1 MLTPEYLN
9 LLEFN
14 DVVQLYNKLNI
25 DLTADIIDRISA
37 MEDISVTAKNE
48 MKILIERNGE
58 EVFYEAL
65 EKTSMITAE
74 RKQLLKK
81 MFSDMAS
88 EDMQGYKELYLYRD
102 KLFKLS
108 ERQYRILNEGLRAT
122 DRLLKNLTNTIA
134 FRTQQAYVESIDEA
148 YMQTVTG
155 AYSYTNAIQNT
166 VQKLADM
173 GITLKD
179 KAGRNV
185 QLEVAVRRNVL
196 AGIQSTANNINRD
209 IEKELGCD
217 GYEVTAHIGARPTH
231 AEAQGKQY
239 AINKEDSKKYGIGL
253 WSDVSDLWEE
263 YNCRHT
269 YFGIILGISEPVYT
283 DKELNEYKNAT
294 VEWNGKKITYYEAT
308 QKQRQ
313 LENAIRKQKRTIQIL
328 EKAGQDTTMANTKLR
343 TIQKN
348 LNDFCKQTGLD
359 KDYNKIKIAD
369 TTKKYIEDSKKIYN
383 TKSPGKVKKQDFL
396 EKDGVIYKVKGKDVI
411 LNPDESEE
419 ECANILAKTF
429 GEDVILLPK
438 VNNPQGIKS
447 ADFIFENDFLDLKTI
462 NKSNKKQLSKDAIY
476 NALKN
481 CQKQSNN
488 FVLDITNYI
497 YNEKIVYEQ
506 IEKIYNSVH
515 RNWVDTIYL
524 IQDKKVIKI
533 FRRKK

>member
-1 MLTPEYLN
+1 MLTPEYIN

-37 MEDISVTAKNE
+37 MEDISETAKNE
-48 MKILIERNGE
+48 MKILIERSGE

-134 FRTQQAYVESIDEA
+134 FRTQQAYVEAIDEA

-239 AINKEDSKKYGIGL
+239 AINKENSKKYGIGL
-253 WSDVSDLWEE
+253 WSDVSNLWEE

-283 DKELNEYKNAT
+283 DKELHEYKNAT
-294 VEWNGKKITYYEAT
+294 VEWNGKKIPYYEAT

-313 LENAIRKQKRTIQIL
+313 LENAIRKQKRTVQIL
-328 EKAGQDTTMANTKLR
+328 EKSGINNEIEKIKLAQIQKEYTNFCKETGLQKEYNRIRISKNDSTKLAQNDIIVLPNYENAIIPIEKFTKYALDMNNPKGR
-343 TIQKN
+343 NKAIAFQEALGYNVNNVDKLIRSIQKN
-348 LNDFCKQTGLD
+348 LNKFNAIEKSDKGFGKQYEVLMTLVGENKKVANVKTGWIID
-359 KDYNKIKIAD
+359 KETGETRLTSAYV
-369 TTKKYIEDSKKIYN
+369 TKK
-383 TKSPGKVKKQDFL
+383 G
-396 EKDGVIYKVKGKDVI
+396 
-411 LNPDESEE
+411 
-419 ECANILAKTF
+419 
-429 GEDVILLPK
+429 
-438 VNNPQGIKS
+438 
-447 ADFIFENDFLDLKTI
+447 
-462 NKSNKKQLSKDAIY
+462 
-476 NALKN
+476 
-481 CQKQSNN
+481 
-488 FVLDITNYI
+488 
-497 YNEKIVYEQ
+497 
-506 IEKIYNSVH
+506 
-515 RNWVDTIYL
+515 
-524 IQDKKVIKI
+524 
-533 FRRKK
+533 RKKNGN

>member
-134 FRTQQAYVESIDEA
+134 FRTQQAYVEAIDEA

-239 AINKEDSKKYGIGL
+239 AINKENSKKYGIGL
-253 WSDVSDLWEE
+253 WSDVSNLWEE

-283 DKELNEYKNAT
+283 DKELHEYKNAT
-294 VEWNGKKITYYEAT
+294 VEWNGKKIPYYEAT

-313 LENAIRKQKRTIQIL
+313 LENAIRKQKRTVQIL
-328 EKAGQDTTMANTKLR
+328 EKSGINNEIEKIKLAQIQKEYTNFCKETGLQKEYNRIRISKNDSTKLAQNDIIVLPNYENAIIPIEKFTKYALDMNNPKGR
-343 TIQKN
+343 NKAIAFQEALGYNVNNVDKLIRSIQKN
-348 LNDFCKQTGLD
+348 LNKFNAIEKSDKGFGKQYEVLMTLVGENKKVANVKTGWIID
-359 KDYNKIKIAD
+359 KETGETRLTSAYV
-369 TTKKYIEDSKKIYN
+369 TKK
-383 TKSPGKVKKQDFL
+383 G
-396 EKDGVIYKVKGKDVI
+396 
-411 LNPDESEE
+411 
-419 ECANILAKTF
+419 
-429 GEDVILLPK
+429 
-438 VNNPQGIKS
+438 
-447 ADFIFENDFLDLKTI
+447 
-462 NKSNKKQLSKDAIY
+462 
-476 NALKN
+476 
-481 CQKQSNN
+481 
-488 FVLDITNYI
+488 
-497 YNEKIVYEQ
+497 
-506 IEKIYNSVH
+506 
-515 RNWVDTIYL
+515 
-524 IQDKKVIKI
+524 
-533 FRRKK
+533 RKKNGN

>member
-134 FRTQQAYVESIDEA
+134 FRTQQAYVEAIDEA

-294 VEWNGKKITYYEAT
+294 VEWNGKKIPYYEAT

-313 LENAIRKQKRTIQIL
+313 LENAIRKQKRTVQIL
-328 EKAGQDTTMANTKLR
+328 EKSGINNEIEKIKLAQIQKEYTNFCKETGLQKEYNRIRISKNDSTKLAQNDIIVLPNYENAIIPIEKFTKYALDMNNPKGR
-343 TIQKN
+343 NKAIAFQEALGYNVNNVDKLIRNIQKN
-348 LNDFCKQTGLD
+348 LNKFNAIEKSDKGFGKQYEVLMTLVGENKKVANVKTGWIID
-359 KDYNKIKIAD
+359 KETGETRLTSAYV
-369 TTKKYIEDSKKIYN
+369 TKK
-383 TKSPGKVKKQDFL
+383 G
-396 EKDGVIYKVKGKDVI
+396 
-411 LNPDESEE
+411 
-419 ECANILAKTF
+419 
-429 GEDVILLPK
+429 
-438 VNNPQGIKS
+438 
-447 ADFIFENDFLDLKTI
+447 
-462 NKSNKKQLSKDAIY
+462 
-476 NALKN
+476 
-481 CQKQSNN
+481 
-488 FVLDITNYI
+488 
-497 YNEKIVYEQ
+497 
-506 IEKIYNSVH
+506 
-515 RNWVDTIYL
+515 
-524 IQDKKVIKI
+524 
-533 FRRKK
+533 RKKNGN

>member
-1 MLTPEYLN
+1 MLTPEYIN

-25 DLTADIIDRISA
+25 DLTADIIDRIST

-108 ERQYRILNEGLRAT
+108 ERQYRILNEGLRTT

-134 FRTQQAYVESIDEA
+134 FRTQQAYVEAIDEA

-294 VEWNGKKITYYEAT
+294 VEWNGKKIPYYEAT
-308 QKQRQ
+308 QRQRQ
-313 LENAIRKQKRTIQIL
+313 LENAIRKQKRTVQIL
-328 EKAGQDTTMANTKLR
+328 EKSGINNEIEKIKLAQIQKEYTNFCKKTGLQKEYNRIRISKNDSTKLVQNDIIVLPNYENAIIPIEKFTKYALDMNNPKGR
-343 TIQKN
+343 NKAIAFQEALGYNVNNVDKLIRNIQKN
-348 LNDFCKQTGLD
+348 LNKFNAIEKSDKGFGKQYEVLMTL
-359 KDYNKIKIAD
+359 
-369 TTKKYIEDSKKIYN
+369 
-383 TKSPGKVKKQDFL
+383 V
-396 EKDGVIYKVKGKDVI
+396 
-411 LNPDESEE
+411 
-419 ECANILAKTF
+419 
-429 GEDVILLPK
+429 GE
-438 VNNPQGIKS
+438 
-447 ADFIFENDFLDLKTI
+447 
-462 NKSNKKQLSKDAIY
+462 NKKVANVKTGWIIDKETGETRLTSAY
-476 NALKN
+476 VT
-481 CQKQSNN
+481 QKG
-488 FVLDITNYI
+488 
-497 YNEKIVYEQ
+497 
-506 IEKIYNSVH
+506 
-515 RNWVDTIYL
+515 
-524 IQDKKVIKI
+524 
-533 FRRKK
+533 RKKKE

>member
-1 MLTPEYLN
+1 MLTPEYIN

-48 MKILIERNGE
+48 MKILIERSGE

-134 FRTQQAYVESIDEA
+134 FRTQQAYVEAIDEA

-294 VEWNGKKITYYEAT
+294 VEWNGKKIPYYEAT

-313 LENAIRKQKRTIQIL
+313 LENAIRKQKRTVQIL
-328 EKAGQDTTMANTKLR
+328 EKSGINNEIEKIKLAQIQKEYTNFCKETGLQKEYNRIRISKNDSTKLAQNDIIVLPNYENAIIPIEKFTKYALDMNNPKGR
-343 TIQKN
+343 NKAIAFQEALGYNVNNVDKLIRSIQKN
-348 LNDFCKQTGLD
+348 LNKFNAIEKSDKGFGKQYEVLMTLVGENKKVANVKTGWIID
-359 KDYNKIKIAD
+359 KETGETRLTSAYV
-369 TTKKYIEDSKKIYN
+369 TKK
-383 TKSPGKVKKQDFL
+383 G
-396 EKDGVIYKVKGKDVI
+396 
-411 LNPDESEE
+411 
-419 ECANILAKTF
+419 
-429 GEDVILLPK
+429 
-438 VNNPQGIKS
+438 
-447 ADFIFENDFLDLKTI
+447 
-462 NKSNKKQLSKDAIY
+462 
-476 NALKN
+476 
-481 CQKQSNN
+481 
-488 FVLDITNYI
+488 
-497 YNEKIVYEQ
+497 
-506 IEKIYNSVH
+506 
-515 RNWVDTIYL
+515 
-524 IQDKKVIKI
+524 
-533 FRRKK
+533 RKKNGN

>member
-1 MLTPEYLN
+1 MLTPEYIN

-48 MKILIERNGE
+48 MKILIERSGE

-74 RKQLLKK
+74 RKQFLKK

-102 KLFKLS
+102 KFFKLS
-108 ERQYRILNEGLRAT
+108 EKQYRILNEGLRAT

-134 FRTQQAYVESIDEA
+134 FRTQQAYVEAIDEA

-294 VEWNGKKITYYEAT
+294 VEWNGKKIPYYEAT

-313 LENAIRKQKRTIQIL
+313 LENAIRKQKRTVQIL
-328 EKAGQDTTMANTKLR
+328 EKSGINNEIEKIKLAQIQKEYTNFCKETGLQKEYNRIRISKNDSTKLAQNDIIVLPNYENAIIPIEKFTKYALDMNNPKGR
-343 TIQKN
+343 NKAIAFQEALGYNVNNVDKLIRSIQKN
-348 LNDFCKQTGLD
+348 LNKFNAIEKSDKGFGKQYEVLMTLVGENKKVANVKTGWIID
-359 KDYNKIKIAD
+359 KETGETRLTSAYV
-369 TTKKYIEDSKKIYN
+369 TKK
-383 TKSPGKVKKQDFL
+383 G
-396 EKDGVIYKVKGKDVI
+396 
-411 LNPDESEE
+411 
-419 ECANILAKTF
+419 
-429 GEDVILLPK
+429 
-438 VNNPQGIKS
+438 
-447 ADFIFENDFLDLKTI
+447 
-462 NKSNKKQLSKDAIY
+462 
-476 NALKN
+476 
-481 CQKQSNN
+481 
-488 FVLDITNYI
+488 
-497 YNEKIVYEQ
+497 
-506 IEKIYNSVH
+506 
-515 RNWVDTIYL
+515 
-524 IQDKKVIKI
+524 
-533 FRRKK
+533 RKKNGN

>member
-1 MLTPEYLN
+1 MLTPEYIN

-48 MKILIERNGE
+48 MKILIERSGE

-102 KLFKLS
+102 KFFKLS
-108 ERQYRILNEGLRAT
+108 EKQYRILNEGLRAT

-134 FRTQQAYVESIDEA
+134 FRTQQAYVEAIDEA

-294 VEWNGKKITYYEAT
+294 VEWNGKKIPYYEAT

-313 LENAIRKQKRTIQIL
+313 LENAIRKQKRTVQIL
-328 EKAGQDTTMANTKLR
+328 EKSGINNEIEKIKLAQIQKEYTNFCKETGLQKEYNRIRISKNDSTKLAQNDIIVLPNYENAIIPIEKFTKYALDMNNPKGR
-343 TIQKN
+343 NKAIAFQEALGYNVNNVDKLIRSIQKN
-348 LNDFCKQTGLD
+348 LNKFNAIEKSDKGFGKQYEVLMTLVGENKKVANVKTGWIID
-359 KDYNKIKIAD
+359 KETGETRLTSAYV
-369 TTKKYIEDSKKIYN
+369 TKK
-383 TKSPGKVKKQDFL
+383 G
-396 EKDGVIYKVKGKDVI
+396 
-411 LNPDESEE
+411 
-419 ECANILAKTF
+419 
-429 GEDVILLPK
+429 
-438 VNNPQGIKS
+438 
-447 ADFIFENDFLDLKTI
+447 
-462 NKSNKKQLSKDAIY
+462 
-476 NALKN
+476 
-481 CQKQSNN
+481 
-488 FVLDITNYI
+488 
-497 YNEKIVYEQ
+497 
-506 IEKIYNSVH
+506 
-515 RNWVDTIYL
+515 
-524 IQDKKVIKI
+524 
-533 FRRKK
+533 RKKNGN

>member
-1 MLTPEYLN
+1 MLTPEYIN

-48 MKILIERNGE
+48 MKILIERSGE

-134 FRTQQAYVESIDEA
+134 FRTQQAYVEAIDEA

-253 WSDVSDLWEE
+253 WSDVSGLWEE

-294 VEWNGKKITYYEAT
+294 VEWNGKKIPYYEAT

-313 LENAIRKQKRTIQIL
+313 LENAIRKQKRTVQIL
-328 EKAGQDTTMANTKLR
+328 EKSGINNEIEKIKLAQIQKEYTNFCKETGLQKEYNRIRISKNDSTKLAQNDIIVLPNYENAIIPIEKFTKYALDMNNPKGR
-343 TIQKN
+343 NKAIAFQEALGYNVNNVDKLIRSIQKN
-348 LNDFCKQTGLD
+348 LNKFNAIEKSDKGFGKQYEVLMTLVGENKKVANVKTGWIID
-359 KDYNKIKIAD
+359 KETGETRLTSAYV
-369 TTKKYIEDSKKIYN
+369 TKKE
-383 TKSPGKVKKQDFL
+383 
-396 EKDGVIYKVKGKDVI
+396 
-411 LNPDESEE
+411 
-419 ECANILAKTF
+419 
-429 GEDVILLPK
+429 
-438 VNNPQGIKS
+438 
-447 ADFIFENDFLDLKTI
+447 
-462 NKSNKKQLSKDAIY
+462 
-476 NALKN
+476 
-481 CQKQSNN
+481 
-488 FVLDITNYI
+488 
-497 YNEKIVYEQ
+497 
-506 IEKIYNSVH
+506 
-515 RNWVDTIYL
+515 
-524 IQDKKVIKI
+524 
-533 FRRKK
+533 RKKNGN

>member
-134 FRTQQAYVESIDEA
+134 FRTQQAYVEAIDEA

-196 AGIQSTANNINRD
+196 AGIQSTANNINRN

-239 AINKEDSKKYGIGL
+239 AINKEDSKKHGIGL

-294 VEWNGKKITYYEAT
+294 VEWNGKKIPYYEAT
-308 QKQRQ
+308 QRQRQ
-313 LENAIRKQKRTIQIL
+313 LENAIRKQKRTVQIL
-328 EKAGQDTTMANTKLR
+328 EKANIDNTLAQGKL
-343 TIQKN
+343 TELQKKYKE
-348 LNDFCKQTGLD
+348 FCKETG
-359 KDYNKIKIAD
+359 
-369 TTKKYIEDSKKIYN
+369 
-383 TKSPGKVKKQDFL
+383 L
-396 EKDGVIYKVKGKDVI
+396 EKDY
-411 LNPDESEE
+411 
-419 ECANILAKTF
+419 AR
-429 GEDVILLPK
+429 
-438 VNNPQGIKS
+438 IKS
-447 ADFIFENDFLDLKTI
+447 ELLNNVVKKLSSKEKDDIIINEIKRISGRKNAKVELHYEIPKDIKDYGFDYEHINEERNHKITHEEALSFIRN
-462 NKSNKKQLSKDAIY
+462 SKMRMTVW
-476 NALKN
+476 
-481 CQKQSNN
+481 QG
-488 FVLDITNYI
+488 
-497 YNEKIVYEQ
+497 VYENYYSD
-506 IEKIYNSVH
+506 EGVSY
-515 RNWVDTIYL
+515 VDTKKKIIRTAYKKEEFDDKIKKYL
-524 IQDKKVIKI
+524 EVLN
-533 FRRKK
+533 REEW

>member
-1 MLTPEYLN
+1 MLTPEYIS

-48 MKILIERNGE
+48 MKILIERSGE

-102 KLFKLS
+102 KFFKLS
-108 ERQYRILNEGLRAT
+108 EKQYRILNEGLRAT

-134 FRTQQAYVESIDEA
+134 FRTQQAYVEAIDEA

-166 VQKLADM
+166 VQKLADT

-294 VEWNGKKITYYEAT
+294 VEWNGKKIPYYEAT

-313 LENAIRKQKRTIQIL
+313 LENAIRKQKRTVQIL
-328 EKAGQDTTMANTKLR
+328 EKSGINNEIEKIKLAQIQKEYTNFCKETGLQKEYNWIRISKNDSTKLAQNDIIVLPNYENAIIPIEKFTKYALDMNNPKGR
-343 TIQKN
+343 NKAIAFQEALGYNVNNVDKLIRSIQKN
-348 LNDFCKQTGLD
+348 LNKFNAIEKSDKGFGKQYEVLMTLVGENKKVANVKTGWIID
-359 KDYNKIKIAD
+359 KETGETRLTSAYV
-369 TTKKYIEDSKKIYN
+369 TKK
-383 TKSPGKVKKQDFL
+383 G
-396 EKDGVIYKVKGKDVI
+396 
-411 LNPDESEE
+411 
-419 ECANILAKTF
+419 
-429 GEDVILLPK
+429 
-438 VNNPQGIKS
+438 
-447 ADFIFENDFLDLKTI
+447 
-462 NKSNKKQLSKDAIY
+462 
-476 NALKN
+476 
-481 CQKQSNN
+481 
-488 FVLDITNYI
+488 
-497 YNEKIVYEQ
+497 
-506 IEKIYNSVH
+506 
-515 RNWVDTIYL
+515 
-524 IQDKKVIKI
+524 
-533 FRRKK
+533 RKKNGN

>member
-1 MLTPEYLN
+1 MLTPEYIN

-294 VEWNGKKITYYEAT
+294 VEWNGKKIPYYEAT

-313 LENAIRKQKRTIQIL
+313 LENAIRKQKRTVQIL
-328 EKAGQDTTMANTKLR
+328 EKSGINNEIEKIKLAQIQKEYTNFCKETGLQKEYNRIRISKNDSTKLAQNDIIVLPNYENAIIPIEKFTKYALDMNNPKGR
-343 TIQKN
+343 NKAIAFQEALGYNVNNVDKLIRSIQKN
-348 LNDFCKQTGLD
+348 LNKFNAIEKSDKGFGKQYEVLMTLVGENKKVANVKTGWIID
-359 KDYNKIKIAD
+359 KETGETRLTSAYV
-369 TTKKYIEDSKKIYN
+369 TKK
-383 TKSPGKVKKQDFL
+383 G
-396 EKDGVIYKVKGKDVI
+396 
-411 LNPDESEE
+411 
-419 ECANILAKTF
+419 
-429 GEDVILLPK
+429 
-438 VNNPQGIKS
+438 
-447 ADFIFENDFLDLKTI
+447 
-462 NKSNKKQLSKDAIY
+462 
-476 NALKN
+476 
-481 CQKQSNN
+481 
-488 FVLDITNYI
+488 
-497 YNEKIVYEQ
+497 
-506 IEKIYNSVH
+506 
-515 RNWVDTIYL
+515 
-524 IQDKKVIKI
+524 
-533 FRRKK
+533 RKKNGN

>member
-1 MLTPEYLN
+1 MLTPEYIS

-48 MKILIERNGE
+48 MKILIERSGE

-108 ERQYRILNEGLRAT
+108 EKQYRILNEGLRAT

-134 FRTQQAYVESIDEA
+134 FRTQQAYVEAIDEA

-294 VEWNGKKITYYEAT
+294 VEWNGKKIPYYEAT
-308 QKQRQ
+308 QRQRQ
-313 LENAIRKQKRTIQIL
+313 LENAIRKQKRTVQIL
-328 EKAGQDTTMANTKLR
+328 EKSGINNEIEKIKLAQIQKEYTNFCKETGLQKEYNRIRISKNDSTKLAQNDIIVLPNYENAIIPIEKFTKYALDMNNPKGR
-343 TIQKN
+343 NKAIAFQEALGYNVNNVDKLIRNIQKN
-348 LNDFCKQTGLD
+348 LNKFNAIEKSDKGFGKQYEVLMTLVGENKKVANVKTGWIID
-359 KDYNKIKIAD
+359 KETGETRLTSAYV
-369 TTKKYIEDSKKIYN
+369 TKK
-383 TKSPGKVKKQDFL
+383 G
-396 EKDGVIYKVKGKDVI
+396 
-411 LNPDESEE
+411 
-419 ECANILAKTF
+419 
-429 GEDVILLPK
+429 
-438 VNNPQGIKS
+438 
-447 ADFIFENDFLDLKTI
+447 
-462 NKSNKKQLSKDAIY
+462 
-476 NALKN
+476 
-481 CQKQSNN
+481 
-488 FVLDITNYI
+488 
-497 YNEKIVYEQ
+497 
-506 IEKIYNSVH
+506 
-515 RNWVDTIYL
+515 
-524 IQDKKVIKI
+524 
-533 FRRKK
+533 RKKNGN